1 MEPVWIFGGV
11 VVSVLGVIMA
21 AFLLLIAPL

>member
-11 VVSVLGVIMA
+11 VVSVLRVIMA